1 MRNLIVLNNPN
12 FRIMKGILSVR
23 YVLFFA
29 FLFVFQSCTK
39 ETELKTYD
47 RNGNNVVVRIPAD
60 IRTLNPTFAFDA
72 YSLLILRTINQYLA
86 TYDLETQKIVPVL
99 LKDLATI
106 SEEDG
111 MVSYSMEIREE
122 AKWDDGSEITA
133 NDVLNS
139 YKMLFN
145 PMSKPS
151 PYKPYLDFVE
161 DFEIDQDN
169 SKKFTIRSSKKFI
182 LAEEAIYMIMPVH
195 QSSVYDADGVLEKFA
210 LSDLMKGD
218 IAEDDKASL
227 TALSEAYFSEKFT
240 SDPAFVNGSGAYKLT
255 EWKPGELITMVKKND
270 WWGNAFEGEN
280 SWFKAYPDTFSLKP
294 VTDVTTAIQ
303 MFSNKEFDVAISLDS
318 KDFVSLSSN
327 ESLNQEYNFVTDAS
341 NTAFLVYQN
350 MKSPILSDKKVR
362 QAVARLYDYDAII
375 ESVFDGLGDRING
388 PVGDFKPYYDKESKM
403 IAFDTEEALGL
414 LADAGWSDTDSDGV
428 LDKEID
434 GTKTDLKLKYVVGS
448 TSASENISLFFQQAA
463 EEIGMEIEI
472 IKKDRKG
479 WLELMQQRDFD
490 LTMNG
495 TGFSPGLDDFR
506 QMFSTDANT
515 PGGQN
520 RMQFGNAETDA
531 LLNAIVE
538 NFDEKSRSE
547 QYIEF
552 QKILADEM
560 PIVWLMTPKS
570 RVVIHDRFDGGSSGL
585 LPNVCLGCMKLK

>member
-39 ETELKTYD
+39 ETEVKTYD

-111 MVSYSMEIREE
+111 VVSYSMEIRQE

-145 PMSKPS
+145 PISKPS
-151 PYKPYLDFVE
+151 PYKPYLDFIE
-161 DFEIDQDN
+161 DFEVDQAN
-169 SKKFTIRSSKKFI
+169 PKKFTIRSSKKFI

-195 QSSVYDADGVLEKFA
+195 QSSVYDADGVLGKFT
-210 LSDLMKGD
+210 LSDLMKGE
-218 IAEDDKASL
+218 IAEDEKATL

-240 SDPAFVNGSGAYKLT
+240 SDPAFVNGSGPYKLT
-255 EWKPGELITMVKKND
+255 EWKPGELITMVKKNN

-294 VTDVTTAIQ
+294 VSDVTTAIQ

-388 PVGDFKPYYDKESKM
+388 PVGDFKSYYDKESKM
-403 IAFDTEEALGL
+403 IAFDTEGALAL
-414 LADAGWSDTDSDGV
+414 LVDAGWSDTDSDGV

-434 GTKTDLKLKYVVGS
+434 GMKTDLKLKYVVGS
-448 TSASENISLFFQQAA
+448 TSASENIALFFQQAA

-538 NFDEKSRSE
+538 NFDEKSRSQ
-547 QYIEF
+547 QYVEF